1 MAAPA
6 ALTSSL
12 PSQPAERFF
21 HGSLF
26 FLVFTSVGTLVGTG
40 KLDPITSLVVPLAML
55 YKGFRWWR
63 GKPPEI
69 SHRLATWLV
78 ISYLGIFPV
87 DVFFFSRAF
96 VAGSTNPELLSALL
110 GAIHFLL
117 FVMLARLYSARSDR
131 DALFL
136 AMLAFAGIL
145 AASILTI
152 DTSFLLLFFI
162 FLLFAVATFIGMEL
176 RRGARGAIPPLCDPP
191 TAQDRRLSRALSLT
205 AASVAIGAFVIGG
218 ALFFVFPR
226 FSAGYLGRASMQPS
240 LMTGFNDNVE
250 LGQIGALKRNSEVVM
265 RVKTGRP
272 IGYPMLRWRGI
283 ALTHF
288 DGKRWTNPDRYAET
302 LTPNSEGWIEA
313 GNPEQQLDR
322 SAAALQYTVLLQPI
336 ATDAVFTLGNIVSVQ
351 GNFAG
356 EGSNSEWTIR
366 HSYLFRDFTGSL
378 SNPFHN
384 YAAVRYNALSRLP
397 RTDVAKLRQA
407 SSDYPE
413 EIRASYL
420 QLPPVDR
427 RVVDLASQ
435 VSARSPTTYD
445 KAVAIEGFLRNRFT
459 YTLNLTGSPGDDPL
473 AHFLFVTRA
482 GHCEYF
488 ASAMAIMLRT
498 LGIPTREVNGFL
510 PGEYNDIAGDYIVRA
525 SDAHS
530 WVEVYFP
537 GTGWLTFDPTPAAA
551 SQKGGLLS
559 RIGQYLDWAELTWS
573 EWVINYDFAHQIRMA
588 QSVQHNSRTWA
599 ESAQSWFQRRQLENR
614 RWLKSWQRKHAEL
627 GVALPLGLILFL
639 VALRY
644 DLFRRAIRRL
654 RLYWHLR
661 APESVRANPQLA
673 SRLYEE
679 LLRLLERGGLARR
692 DSQTPLEFASTV
704 QTSALAPAVREFTE
718 IYAHA
723 RFGGA
728 PCDTLRLRNLLAQIR
743 EYVRTSR
750 GNLAAAH
757 SGSSGS
763 ARGAA

>member
-110 GAIHFLL
+110 GAIPFLL

-366 HSYLFRDFTGSL
+366 HS
-378 SNPFHN
+378 
-384 YAAVRYNALSRLP
+384 
-397 RTDVAKLRQA
+397 
-407 SSDYPE
+407 
-413 EIRASYL
+413 
-420 QLPPVDR
+420 
-427 RVVDLASQ
+427 
-435 VSARSPTTYD
+435 
-445 KAVAIEGFLRNRFT
+445 
-459 YTLNLTGSPGDDPL
+459 
-473 AHFLFVTRA
+473 
-482 GHCEYF
+482 
-488 ASAMAIMLRT
+488 
-498 LGIPTREVNGFL
+498 
-510 PGEYNDIAGDYIVRA
+510 
-525 SDAHS
+525 
-530 WVEVYFP
+530 
-537 GTGWLTFDPTPAAA
+537 
-551 SQKGGLLS
+551 
-559 RIGQYLDWAELTWS
+559 
-573 EWVINYDFAHQIRMA
+573 
-588 QSVQHNSRTWA
+588 
-599 ESAQSWFQRRQLENR
+599 
-614 RWLKSWQRKHAEL
+614 
-627 GVALPLGLILFL
+627 
-639 VALRY
+639 
-644 DLFRRAIRRL
+644 
-654 RLYWHLR
+654 
-661 APESVRANPQLA
+661 
-673 SRLYEE
+673 
-679 LLRLLERGGLARR
+679 
-692 DSQTPLEFASTV
+692 
-704 QTSALAPAVREFTE
+704 
-718 IYAHA
+718 
-723 RFGGA
+723 
-728 PCDTLRLRNLLAQIR
+728 
-743 EYVRTSR
+743 
-750 GNLAAAH
+750 
-757 SGSSGS
+757 
-763 ARGAA
+763 